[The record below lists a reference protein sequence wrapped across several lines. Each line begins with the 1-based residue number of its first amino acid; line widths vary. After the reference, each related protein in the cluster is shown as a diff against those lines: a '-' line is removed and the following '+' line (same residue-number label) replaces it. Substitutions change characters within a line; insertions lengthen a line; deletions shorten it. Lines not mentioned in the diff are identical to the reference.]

1 MFYFRNLCF
10 VNLKSNL
17 TTYTLELGSEIIF
30 LSLDQYFGYFL
41 RKRSDLKTFNSF
53 LRNDSFDKYIIVI
66 GKFGVNTIDKQP
78 RKKLDQE
85 YMGSGSH

>member
-1 MFYFRNLCF
+1 MAILF
-10 VNLKSNL
+10 
-17 TTYTLELGSEIIF
+17 EII
-30 LSLDQYFGYFL
+30 
-41 RKRSDLKTFNSF
+41 SDLKTFNSF